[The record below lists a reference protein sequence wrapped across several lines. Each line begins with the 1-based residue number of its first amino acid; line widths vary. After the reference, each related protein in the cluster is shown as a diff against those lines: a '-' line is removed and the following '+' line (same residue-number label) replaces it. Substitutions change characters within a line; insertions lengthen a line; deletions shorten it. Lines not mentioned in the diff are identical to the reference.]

1 MVRSQVIHSNLSF
14 LACIFSKTLKYFFLI
29 LQLPIS
35 CRNFNLCLMNP
46 SLALIELR
54 WNWTNYFIQNL
65 RQEWI
70 LRATNKLLTHHGWKR
85 QVLEKE
91 RAFVLRNIT
100 VKLVILH
107 QSIYQSTNQSINQSI
122 KQSMKW
128 GNLKK
133 KKHYLHP
140 LEIWSHWNQFLCHF
154 PLFPAFRPNK
164 PINQST
170 N

>member
-1 MVRSQVIHSNLSF
+1 MVRSQAIHSNLSF
-14 LACIFSKTLKYFFLI
+14 LACIFSKTWKYFFLI

-46 SLALIELR
+46 SLALIELH
-54 WNWTNYFIQNL
+54 WNWTNHFIQNL

-100 VKLVILH
+100 VKFVILH
-107 QSIYQSTNQSINQSI
+107 QSIYQSTNQSIKQSI
-122 KQSMKW
+122 
-128 GNLKK
+128 
-133 KKHYLHP
+133 
-140 LEIWSHWNQFLCHF
+140 NQ
-154 PLFPAFRPNK
+154 A
-164 PINQST
+164 INEMR
-170 N
+170 